1 MTSIAGTNAVLLD
14 ESALPDAADDEASD
28 SADAAVVSDAERTNV
43 DGSAERRRPR
53 LARVVVY
60 GILPGLALLLAAA
73 AGYLKWVDS
82 TARDAELARGQSVQA
97 AVDSTVAMLSY
108 RPDTVTQNLGAA
120 LDRMTGSFRDSYASL
135 THDVVIPG
143 ATQRQ
148 ISAVATVPAAA
159 AVSATQTHAV
169 VLLYVNQTTTMGSDP
184 PTDTASRVKVT
195 LEKVNNRWL
204 ISQFEP
210 I

>member
-1 MTSIAGTNAVLLD
+1 
-14 ESALPDAADDEASD
+14 
-28 SADAAVVSDAERTNV
+28 
-43 DGSAERRRPR
+43 
-53 LARVVVY
+53 
-60 GILPGLALLLAAA
+60 
-73 AGYLKWVDS
+73 
-82 TARDAELARGQSVQA
+82 
-97 AVDSTVAMLSY
+97 
-108 RPDTVTQNLGAA
+108 
-120 LDRMTGSFRDSYASL
+120 
-135 THDVVIPG
+135 VIPG

-169 VLLYVNQTTTMGSDP
+169 VLLYVNQTTTMGSDS

-195 LEKVNNRWL
+195 LEKVNDRWL